1 MSKEI
6 LKNIEKNKV
15 HLVYG
20 SRISGKSYLI
30 ADLYKTIRD
39 RETFYLDG
47 RSRIT
52 QKALEKLINRKEIVA
67 LFDIG
72 TLSREQFEFVLQ
84 NARIINR
91 NQNNFVINVN
101 HNDSDTLGIV
111 KWKLKQNIIQSTDI
125 LTYSLSNKF
134 IDSSSTKE
142 LEQINKLLPVVNLPS
157 YNKKRTLLDQLIF
170 AENILKK
177 DGKYST
183 KHIKISTTKQLAL
196 LIVLAIKEK
205 LYSLDIINYSFD
217 LEIAEAIKRYDP
229 FIERVETDNYEKDAT
244 DLSRIKYVL
253 NSRYWL
259 RRELGNYA
267 RIEENYNKIGEAY
280 QYIIKK
286 VIEFSGHDEYRQ
298 KKVCRNFI
306 LFDVMNDIFL
316 DKYHGNLKL
325 IVYVYTTLQELLA
338 KDFHF
343 LHQKAKCYLNYA
355 YFLKNKD
362 EKIKYLNDALE
373 LASISKTMIENK
385 YESTNNERLQITMAH
400 TQYTQ
405 ATILCEICKEHDYS
419 DVSENENVIDSI
431 VGAISSPYNSD
442 DYQRERTQRTAYG
455 IMNFIKYA
463 ISNYDKL
470 GIAQEYHKKLNN
482 LVNRPPRK
490 LTQFDRLHKK

>member
-1 MSKEI
+1 MT
-6 LKNIEKNKV
+6 
-15 HLVYG
+15 YQ
-20 SRISGKSYLI
+20 RY
-30 ADLYKTIRD
+30 
-39 RETFYLDG
+39 
-47 RSRIT
+47 
-52 QKALEKLINRKEIVA
+52 
-67 LFDIG
+67 
-72 TLSREQFEFVLQ
+72 
-84 NARIINR
+84 
-91 NQNNFVINVN
+91 VN
-101 HNDSDTLGIV
+101 H
-111 KWKLKQNIIQSTDI
+111 KLNEPYFFLYSSEFL